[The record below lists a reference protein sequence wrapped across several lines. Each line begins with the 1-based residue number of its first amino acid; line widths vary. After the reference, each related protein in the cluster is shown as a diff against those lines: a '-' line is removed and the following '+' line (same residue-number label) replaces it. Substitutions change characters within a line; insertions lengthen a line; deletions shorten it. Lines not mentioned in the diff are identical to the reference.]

1 MLSKKN
7 NGITLVALVITII
20 LLLIIAG
27 VSISALTN
35 TGIFEKANDA
45 KKASENAEIEQ
56 GQKISEYEKELNKY
70 IAQELTSNMIDKVL
84 STTENKVLKDSKG
97 NIFTVPAGFKVTN
110 DATTVDQGIVIEDA
124 TESETKGSQF
134 VWIPVGTITKAD
146 GTETTITLGRYDFDE
161 TTGVA
166 SAYSGSYIEE
176 DTNDPSTLKNIEGKS
191 IAKNIT
197 NFKNSVLINGGYY
210 IGRYEARTTTVRN
223 DKGDAL
229 TQITEKATD
238 PIYNYVIQQQAAQQ
252 AQGMYTSNEFTSDL
266 MNSYAWDTAI
276 TFIQKCT
283 SQTNYSHKNSLNRS
297 LSHTGTT
304 NDKQCNVFDMASNIL
319 EWTTETSNL
328 LSYPC
333 VARGGYYY
341 NDEYYTNGR
350 YHGGKSSGVA
360 NYTGFRPIL
369 YINV

>member
-27 VSISALTN
+27 VSISVLTN
-35 TGIFEKANDA
+35 TGIFGKAKDA
-45 KKASENAEIEQ
+45 KKASENAEKEQ
-56 GQKISEYEKELNKY
+56 GQTLGKYEKELNKY
-70 IAQELTSNMIDKVL
+70 TAQELTNDMIDKVL

-110 DATTVDQGIVIEDA
+110 DAITVDQGIVIEDA
-124 TESETKGSQF
+124 TESATKGSQF
-134 VWIPVGTITKAD
+134 AWIPVGTITKSD
-146 GTETTITLGRYDFDE
+146 GTTTTITLGRYDFAEDGIA
-161 TTGVA
+161 TT
-166 SAYSGSYIEE
+166 YSGMYVEE
-176 DTNDPSTLKNIEGKS
+176 DANDTSTLKNIEGKS

-197 NFKNSVLINGGYY
+197 DFKNSVLINGGYY

-252 AQGMYTSNEFTSDL
+252 SQGMYTSNEFTSDL

-283 SQTNYSHKNSLNRS
+283 SQTNYSHQNSLNSS
-297 LSHTGTT
+297 LSQTGTT

-319 EWTTETSNL
+319 EWTTETTNL

-341 NDEYYTNGR
+341 NEEYYTNGR
-350 YHGGKSSGVA
+350 YHGGKTSGVA